1 MFGLMKS
8 SNTSFSCKLLS
19 LLCRDQFPFC
29 YRASSDLSR
38 FYLSETLALS
48 LLLRL
53 LLPTAMLL
61 FEALFFCPRM
71 NYPVFCIRLSRI
83 GETFVSLW
91 FASLSFGAD
100 QLFAFPWIFVVEF
113 SACIRRGEVDQAGL
127 VICSIFDLMPLAH
140 KLLTQ
145 TII

>member
-29 YRASSDLSR
+29 NRASSDLSR
-38 FYLSETLALS
+38 FYLSETLAMS

-83 GETFVSLW
+83 GETFVSLQ

-113 SACIRRGEVDQAGL
+113 SACIRSGEVDQAGL
-127 VICSIFDLMPLAH
+127 VICSIFDLMPLGH